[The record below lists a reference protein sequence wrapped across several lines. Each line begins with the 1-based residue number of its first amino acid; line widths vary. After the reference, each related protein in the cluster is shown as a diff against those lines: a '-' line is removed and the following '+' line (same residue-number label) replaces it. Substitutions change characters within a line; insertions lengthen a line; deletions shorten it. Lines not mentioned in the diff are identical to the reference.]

1 MTIKACPRP
10 MAATLAAFL
19 LLTSSGLSAQGWPQ
33 DLAIQQR
40 LSSGE
45 VIVQEPAIDP
55 SRPRGMVHAAVLIH
69 ATPEA
74 IWRIVTDC
82 REAGAFVPGLR
93 SCRRV
98 DAAPDGRWEDIEQEV
113 HYSWLLPTV
122 RYVFRAQYD
131 RPHRID
137 FHRVSGDLRAE
148 EGAWHLSEMPNASA
162 TLVEYEMYLDPGFFV
177 PQILVKRTLR
187 TDLPQALNA
196 LKRRIEATPSQ
207 PGSAAHTEG
216 LRAPR
221 R

>member
-1 MTIKACPRP
+1 MTPKACLRA
-10 MAATLAAFL
+10 MRATLTAL
-19 LLTSSGLSAQGWPQ
+19 LLLASCGVSAQGWPQ
-33 DLAIQQR
+33 DPAMQRR

-45 VIVQEPAIDP
+45 VIVQEPSIDP

-82 REAGAFVPGLR
+82 REAAAFVPGLR

-98 DAAPDGRWEDIEQEV
+98 DAAVDGHWEDIEQEV

-122 RYVFRAQYD
+122 RYVFRAEYE

-148 EGAWHLSEMPNASA
+148 EGAWRLSEMANGAG
-162 TLVEYEMYLDPGFFV
+162 TLVEYEMYLDPGFWV

-187 TDLPQALNA
+187 TDLPQALDA
-196 LKRRIEATPSQ
+196 LKRRLEGTLPP
-207 PGSAAHTEG
+207 PGGAAY
-216 LRAPR
+216 PQ
-221 R
+221 